1 MIHSRKERTMDF
13 LTCIAIVVFI
23 AGFILLAIEIMLPG
37 FSAPGT
43 LGIICLIVGVFLA
56 ADSFLEGVIITLIV
70 LALLGIMFA
79 VLLSLLSSGKLKSP
93 IILEEEQKS
102 NAGYISS
109 NDLNY
114 LLGKEGIAVTDLRPS
129 GVGDFDG
136 VEFDIISEGKYIE
149 KDTPLVI
156 AKVEGSK
163 LVVKKR

>member
-1 MIHSRKERTMDF
+1 MDF
-13 LTCIAIVVFI
+13 LTGIAIVVLL
-23 AGFILLAIEIMLPG
+23 AGFILLAVEIVVPG
-37 FSAPGT
+37 FSAPGI
-43 LGIICLIVGVFLA
+43 LGIICLVVGVFLA
-56 ADSFLEGVIITLIV
+56 ADSFLEGIIITLIV

-79 VLLSLLSSGKLKSP
+79 VLLGLLSTGKIKPP
-93 IILEEEQKS
+93 IVLEEEQKS

-109 NDLNY
+109 QDLNY

-156 AKVEGSK
+156 VKVEGSK
-163 LVVKKR
+163 LVVRKR